1 MALDMTGALDD
12 ETLLERFG
20 TGDRSAAAVLTSRL
34 APMIRA
40 TAIRQLGNASE
51 ADDIVQE
58 VMLKLWKIAP
68 VWRKGEAKIT
78 TWLYRVAVNMCTDRL
93 RRKRTVNIDAIAEP
107 EDGQPAVAEKL
118 MQKSRQSALYQALEI
133 LPDRQR
139 EAVILR
145 HIETLTNPQI
155 ADIMELSVEAVESLT
170 SRGKRALAAALS
182 PQKERLGFTQ

>member
-68 VWRKGEAKIT
+68 VWRKGDAKIT

-118 MQKSRQSALYQALEI
+118 MQKSRQSALYQALET